1 MRIDVMATKSI
12 KFVPLQCLCNVY
24 NVSSCSVSAMFAMC
38 PHEMFVLVQT
48 QEEDVRLGAE
58 MLSKASV
65 ELSDTFSPHHNAL
78 ADNLDA
84 LVQF

>member
-1 MRIDVMATKSI
+1 
-12 KFVPLQCLCNVY
+12 
-24 NVSSCSVSAMFAMC
+24 MFAMC

-58 MLSKASV
+58 MWSKASA
-65 ELSDTFSPHHNAL
+65 EISDTFSPHHNAL

-84 LVQF
+84 KVDVM